1 MSELSVG
8 QQLTPNMHDSSPLGS
23 LIRRTSSRRTPNQ
36 RPSNLELPLTPP
48 RSAGNT
54 TPGPP
59 SPLLHTAFRS
69 STATASSYYDDASMR
84 TFSWDGRSATGTA
97 PPSPSAS
104 STHTFRGASPSQQ
117 HREQYGRDHEPQQ
130 QRYRDGHDSVRSSD
144 YDIDDITASYRDTW
158 RASGLNA
165 PPPPSASYPQHSEV
179 APALPTVVVSAE
191 PEQHQRSY
199 AAVGGR
205 VPSQVAS
212 GSVNFSRPGLPVE
225 DVEADR
231 KLEVLMR
238 NARSPH
244 SPLNSPGF
252 SSRMGPSS
260 PGGQGS
266 GPVSPGS
273 YFPQQQ
279 QQQPLPSPSL
289 SVHTP
294 NGGGNNPRTTSSN
307 SVYSEYSYYEMPTT
321 PTTLSQPPTPG
332 FPPSS
337 TRALSPAPTLQ
348 RSPSKQSLTP
358 KAEPANLVDP
368 KTPQDFLQV
377 GIQHHLAN
385 RLEESAIAFEKSAT
399 LNGGCGVG
407 MLMWG
412 LAQRHGWGCAKS
424 EVAGFRW
431 LRRAAE
437 LAVVDLEKG
446 RQGADMGAVKSELVL
461 AIYEVGQSF
470 YRGWGVEKDKE
481 MAVQYF
487 RVAARLGDPDAQQ
500 ELAFCLL
507 NGKGC
512 KKDKRE
518 SAKWYRAAVAQGV
531 SDIGLAWIYKDKYQ

>member
-1 MSELSVG
+1 
-8 QQLTPNMHDSSPLGS
+8 
-23 LIRRTSSRRTPNQ
+23 
-36 RPSNLELPLTPP
+36 
-48 RSAGNT
+48 
-54 TPGPP
+54 
-59 SPLLHTAFRS
+59 
-69 STATASSYYDDASMR
+69 MR

-117 HREQYGRDHEPQQ
+117 DREQYGGQYGQPGR
-130 QRYRDGHDSVRSSD
+130 RYEDGHDSVRSSN

-158 RASGLNA
+158 RASGLNPP
-165 PPPPSASYPQHSEV
+165 PPPPSAPYPQQSEV
-179 APALPTVVVSAE
+179 APALPTVIVSAE

-212 GSVNFSRPGLPVE
+212 GSINFSRPGLPAEGV
-225 DVEADR
+225 DADADR

-244 SPLNSPGF
+244 SPLHSPAL

-266 GPVSPGS
+266 RPVSPGS
-273 YFPQQQ
+273 YFEQ

-294 NGGGNNPRTTSSN
+294 NGGGLSPRITSSN
-307 SVYSEYSYYEMPTT
+307 SVYSEYSYYEMPAT

-332 FPPSS
+332 FPPPSA
-337 TRALSPAPTLQ
+337 RALSPVNLSSTSSLQ
-348 RSPSKQSLTP
+348 RSPSKQSLNP
-358 KAEPANLVDP
+358 KAEPVDLENP
-368 KTPQDFLQV
+368 QTPQDFLQV

-385 RLEESAIAFEKSAT
+385 RLQESAIAFEKSAT

-412 LAQRHGWGCAKS
+412 LAQRHGWGCTKS

-446 RQGADMGAVKSELVL
+446 RQGADMGAVKVCLLCLLPCV
-461 AIYEVGQSF
+461 
-470 YRGWGVEKDKE
+470 
-481 MAVQYF
+481 
-487 RVAARLGDPDAQQ
+487 RVARLTYLASRSSCLPSTRWAR
-500 ELAFCLL
+500 
-507 NGKGC
+507 
-512 KKDKRE
+512 
-518 SAKWYRAAVAQGV
+518 V
-531 SDIGLAWIYKDKYQ
+531 STVGGG